1 MLAGT
6 CTCVEALDTL
16 DVVGMVTE
24 EEKIVVDMADNDFE
38 EIIEE
43 LVEDVVVTEVV
54 VDLAVVA
61 SVKLI

>member
-1 MLAGT
+1 
-6 CTCVEALDTL
+6 
-16 DVVGMVTE
+16 MVTE